1 MKTIVNSR
9 IDEKILFEELDTGL
23 KIYFMPKPGFTK
35 KYAVFSTDYGSI
47 DNNFVPIGE
56 KDNLIVPEGIAHFLE
71 HKLFEEE
78 DEGLFEKFSK
88 YGASV
93 NAFTNFNQTS
103 YLFSATDNFYESLEL
118 LVKFV
123 QNPYLTDENVE
134 KEKGIIAQEIKMYD
148 DNPGWR
154 VFFNCLKAMYI
165 NHPVKIDIAG
175 TVESINTIT
184 KELLY
189 KAYDTFYNPS
199 NMVLFVIGDLS
210 FDKIIEV
217 VRNSEKKFEKK
228 EDKINRIY
236 VDEPKK
242 INEKFI
248 EEKMVTATPLFY
260 IGFKDFDLDLTGKD
274 AIKKDLITNIILD
287 LLFTPSSAFYNEL
300 YNEGLITSSFGAYFT
315 GKKTYGHSLIVGESH
330 KPQIVYEKVLELINK
345 KGEEVLKL
353 EDFNRI
359 QRKNLG
365 NFLMSLNSIEY
376 IANNFVD
383 LYFDNFMILDYLD
396 VMEEIGYQDIL
407 KRFKDHFTKDNIVLS
422 IINPAKKI

>member
-1 MKTIVNSR
+1 MKSIVNSR
-9 IDEKILFEELDTGL
+9 IDEKILYEELDSGL
-23 KIYFMPKPGFTK
+23 KVFFMHKPGFTK

-88 YGASV
+88 LGASV

-103 YLFSATDNFYESLEL
+103 YLFSTTDNFYESLEL

-134 KEKGIIAQEIKMYD
+134 KEKGIIAQEIKMYE
-148 DNPGWR
+148 DNPSWR

-189 KAYDTFYNPS
+189 KAYNTFYNPS
-199 NMVLFVIGDLS
+199 NMVLFVIGDVS
-210 FDKIIEV
+210 FEKVIEIV
-217 VRNSEKKFEKK
+217 KNSEKKF
-228 EDKINRIY
+228 DKRDAHINRIFAE
-236 VDEPKK
+236 EPKK
-242 INEKFI
+242 INEKII
-248 EEKMVTATPLFY
+248 EEKMVTSTPLFY
-260 IGFKDFDLDLTGKD
+260 IGFKDFDLNLKGKEL
-274 AIKKDLITNIILD
+274 IRKDIVTNIILD
-287 LLFTPSSAFYNEL
+287 LLFTPSSVFYNGL

-315 GKKTYGHSLIVGESH
+315 GKENYGHSLIVGESH
-330 KPQIVYEKVLELINK
+330 NPQTVYERVLELINK
-345 KGEEVLKL
+345 NGEDILNL

-359 QRKNLG
+359 KRKNLG
-365 NFLMSLNSIEY
+365 SFLMSLNSVEY

-383 LYFDNFMILDYLD
+383 LYFDDFIILDYLD
-396 VMEEIGYQDIL
+396 VMEEIKYQDIL
-407 KRFKDHFTKDNIVLS
+407 KRFKEHFTNDNVVLS
-422 IINPAKKI
+422 LINPT

>member
-1 MKTIVNSR
+1 
-9 IDEKILFEELDTGL
+9 
-23 KIYFMPKPGFTK
+23 
-35 KYAVFSTDYGSI
+35 
-47 DNNFVPIGE
+47 
-56 KDNLIVPEGIAHFLE
+56 
-71 HKLFEEE
+71 
-78 DEGLFEKFSK
+78 
-88 YGASV
+88 
-93 NAFTNFNQTS
+93 
-103 YLFSATDNFYESLEL
+103 
-118 LVKFV
+118 
-123 QNPYLTDENVE
+123 
-134 KEKGIIAQEIKMYD
+134 
-148 DNPGWR
+148 
-154 VFFNCLKAMYI
+154 MYI
-165 NHPVKIDIAG
+165 NHTVRVDIAG

-189 KAYDTFYNPS
+189 KAYNTFYNPS

-217 VRNSEKKFEKK
+217 VKNSEKKFEKTV
-228 EDKINRIY
+228 DKIDRIY
-236 VDEPKK
+236 ADEPKR

-248 EEKMVTATPLFY
+248 EEKMVTSTPLFY

-287 LLFTPSSAFYNEL
+287 LLFTPSSVFYNEL

-330 KPQIVYEKVLELINK
+330 KPQIVYERVLELINK
-345 KGEEVLKL
+345 RGEDVLKL

-365 NFLMSLNSIEY
+365 NFLMSLNSVEY

-407 KRFKDHFTKDNIVLS
+407 KRFEEHFTNDNIVLS

>member
-47 DNNFVPIGE
+47 DNNFIPIGE

-189 KAYDTFYNPS
+189 KAYNTFYNPS

-210 FDKIIEV
+210 FERIIEV
-217 VRNSEKKFEKK
+217 VRDSEKKFEKK
-228 EDKINRIY
+228 EDKIDRIY
-236 VDEPKK
+236 TDEPKR

-248 EEKMVTATPLFY
+248 EEKMVTSTPLFY
-260 IGFKDFDLDLTGKD
+260 IGFKDFDLGLTGKD
-274 AIKKDLITNIILD
+274 AIKKDLIANIILD
-287 LLFTPSSAFYNEL
+287 LLFTPSSVFYNEL

-330 KPQIVYEKVLELINK
+330 KPQIVYERVLELINK
-345 KGEEVLKL
+345 KGEDVLKL

-359 QRKNLG
+359 KRKNLG
-365 NFLMSLNSIEY
+365 SFLMSLNSVEY

-383 LYFDNFMILDYLD
+383 LYFDDFMILDYLD

-407 KRFKDHFTKDNIVLS
+407 KRFDDHFTEDNMVLS
-422 IINPAKKI
+422 IINPV